1 MNVYRSAQFCF
12 GPACASLV
20 LTQWRWSM
28 KKWYMLIFLK
38 LSENMMTGKWI
49 RNLWLKLP
57 TFYQHSYPGQL
68 QPTQFY
74 SCTLSALTSG
84 PVYMTQLNRLKLKCY
99 CTILTDWQKKIMQDF
114 YFFWVKM
121 CLGLEYILGS
131 LTLTVNALPTK
142 LSWTTANDRIHPPF
156 SISIQSEYMAQLNS
170 VNLRLWNSLADR
182 ALTA

>member
-20 LTQWRWSM
+20 LTQWSM

-74 SCTLSALTSG
+74 SCTLLALISG
-84 PVYMTQLNRLKLKCY
+84 PLYMTQLNRLKLKCY
-99 CTILTDWQKKIMQDF
+99 CTILTDWQKKKKNHTRFLFLLSENVFRFGVYFRIFDF
-114 YFFWVKM
+114 N
-121 CLGLEYILGS
+121 CQCSTNQAILDNCKRQNS
-131 LTLTVNALPTK
+131 PT
-142 LSWTTANDRIHPPF
+142 F
-156 SISIQSEYMAQLNS
+156 
-170 VNLRLWNSLADR
+170 
-182 ALTA
+182 